1 MLSYIAV
8 TISLVAIIVD
18 VYFLYV
24 ALSKPK
30 EKFSSKVLVEYVFA
44 PWCGHCTKF
53 TPIWESVSSQL
64 LKEADFKKIDGTL
77 AENKTLEIMSNVR
90 GFPHVQK
97 TVDGRVIQFNGT
109 RDEESLKAFVRGEK

>member
-1 MLSYIAV
+1 MIVYIAV
-8 TISLVAIIVD
+8 GISIIAIVVAA
-18 VYFLYV
+18 YFLMV
-24 ALSKPK
+24 ALRKPK

-64 LKEADFKKIDGTL
+64 SKEADFKKIDGTKS
-77 AENKTLEIMSNVR
+77 ENKSLDIMSSVR

-97 TVDGRVIQFNGT
+97 TVDGHVTEFTGT
-109 RDEESLKAFVRGEK
+109 RDEESLKAFIRG